1 MMDESPTREELIKEA
16 SKIANEAITTV
27 RVDRNG
33 AATGL
38 SVAEAVQQLSQAIT
52 KLAEA
57 MKSD

>member
-1 MMDESPTREELIKEA
+1 MDESPTREDLIKEA
-16 SKIANEAITTV
+16 SKIANEANKTV

-38 SVAEAVQQLSQAIT
+38 SVAGAVQQLSLAIT

>member
-1 MMDESPTREELIKEA
+1 MDESPTREDLIKEA
-16 SKIANEAITTV
+16 SKIANEANKTV

-38 SVAEAVQQLSQAIT
+38 SVAEVVQQLSLAIT